1 VYGNGKGVMRVRYMV
16 VADESNVYGNG
27 RGVMRAKY
35 MVMTNER
42 NVYGNGSVTRAR
54 FIVMAL
60 IAR

>member
-1 VYGNGKGVMRVRYMV
+1 MV